1 MSFIITVLILALTS
15 KMDIFTI
22 FRISITE
29 VDLLHGL
36 KLNMVIEIKNQ
47 LFKSRSEQM
56 PNLLFLAGRNVNLC
70 RWMVVD
76 FWKSAADEGW
86 IRCIFCLSVL
96 FLSSQKKRMY
106 DEVEMGLTLILM
118 HCYYHPHRR
127 TNLIGQRSRPWINKY
142 PAHQYS

>member
-70 RWMVVD
+70 R
-76 FWKSAADEGW
+76 
-86 IRCIFCLSVL
+86 
-96 FLSSQKKRMY
+96 
-106 DEVEMGLTLILM
+106 
-118 HCYYHPHRR
+118 
-127 TNLIGQRSRPWINKY
+127 
-142 PAHQYS
+142 